1 MRGSFD
7 SATRRRIQAALNARV
22 AGTHPPVPCPLCGTP
37 LTESPIATPGAL
49 PYVRSRVMLVCPSCE
64 AGAVFDVRA
73 AARP

>member
-7 SATRRRIQAALNARV
+7 VGARRRIQAALNARA
-22 AGTHPPVPCPLCGTP
+22 AGNREPIACPVCGTP
-37 LTESPIATPGAL
+37 LTESPIAAPSAL
-49 PYVRSRVMLVCPSCE
+49 PYVRTRVMLVCPSCE